1 MSEGVSMEITS
12 EIERLLLEQQ
22 VASQSATSSSASTS
36 TTFSSVLGGALANVD
51 ASGDSD
57 TASLMAGLQSKATT
71 NSLFAGSEI
80 EALQAEESA
89 DEVAIADG
97 LVKGSG
103 VKAGGGVSDDEDDD
117 DDEYSE
123 YDFIEGLTDTFDEL
137 DTYAT
142 SIQNAATLKQ
152 AWASLDAMT
161 QSVEQM
167 QEEYANMSSQ
177 NSNTSSAM
185 GTLLNDLEVMTVTE
199 TYKFNRGDYL

>member
-1 MSEGVSMEITS
+1 MEITS
-12 EIERLLLEQQ
+12 ELERILLEQQ
-22 VASQSATSSSASTS
+22 GASQASTS
-36 TTFSSVLGGALANVD
+36 TLASTSNAFSSVLNGEIASVD
-51 ASGDSD
+51 AQGDESAG
-57 TASLMAGLQSKATT
+57 TVMAGLQSKATT
-71 NSLFAGSEI
+71 NSMFAGSDI

-89 DEVAIADG
+89 EATALAGG
-97 LVKGSG
+97 LVKGGG

-123 YDFIEGLTDTFDEL
+123 YDLIEGLTDTLDEL

-142 SIQNAATLKQ
+142 SVQNATTLKQ

-161 QSVEQM
+161 QSIGEM
-167 QEEYANMSSQ
+167 QEEYANMSRQ
-177 NSNTSSAM
+177 NPNASSAM